1 MGGKREPDDR
11 EKGPSTKDDDKAA
24 LRRRREILS
33 VLMKVLRGS

>member
-11 EKGPSTKDDDKAA
+11 EKALSAKDDKAA

-33 VLMKVLRGS
+33 ALMKVLRGS